1 MADGAVATAP
11 AAADRACE
19 SALAFETRGL
29 GHWYARDRWVF
40 RGLSI
45 SVARGETLCVLG
57 PNGRGKTTLL
67 RVLAGLLAPREGTL
81 AVAGR
86 AAYVPQF
93 FQSVFQYPVREMVV
107 MGRARHVR
115 LLGHPT
121 RHDYAVSDA
130 MLERVGLRGF
140 ADRPFNALS
149 GGERQLV
156 LLARALTAESEILV
170 LDEPSSSLDLRNQSL
185 LLGLLDEIA
194 RERRIAVVYSTHHP
208 QHALAS
214 DCRVLLMLNS
224 QTHLLGAARAV
235 LDEARLAALYGV
247 PVRRVDVHDRGVR
260 YPGLVPL
267 YLQGAR

>member
-1 MADGAVATAP
+1 MDDVT
-11 AAADRACE
+11 AAADCE
-19 SALAFETRGL
+19 LKADVAFETRGL
-29 GHWYARDRWVF
+29 GHWYVRDRWIF

-45 SVARGETLCVLG
+45 SIRRGETLCVLG

-67 RVLAGLLAPREGTL
+67 RALAGLLAPREG
-81 AVAGR
+81 AVSVAGR

-93 FQSVFQYPVREMVV
+93 FQSVFQYPAREMVV

-130 MLERVGLRGF
+130 MLERVGLSGF

-156 LLARALTAESEILV
+156 LLARALAAESETLV
-170 LDEPSSSLDLRNQSL
+170 LDEPSSSLDLRNQSM

-194 RERRIAVVYSTHHP
+194 RERCITVVYSTHHP

-214 DCRVLLMLNS
+214 DCRVLLMLDT
-224 QTHLLGAARAV
+224 QTHLLGAARTI
-235 LDEARLAALYGV
+235 LDEAHLAALYGV
-247 PVRRVDVHDRGVR
+247 PVRRVDVDDGGVR